1 MVFNTNL
8 VRIILFISICLFSE
22 ILFANEKIIFE
33 SDSLAQEVLM
43 GAKWKCNDSALGN
56 QNATGH
62 TIFQIEE
69 ATKKKIKGKY
79 WKKDCQGEPGKIF
92 GKIKNDTVKYK
103 IKSLPK
109 NCWSGVKGSL
119 EFYKDKNGSYV
130 SDGFYKGRRGTSEM
144 YDGRLVCK
152 KE

>member
-1 MVFNTNL
+1 MVFDTNL
-8 VRIILFISICLFSE
+8 LRIILLIFICLFGE
-22 ILFANEKIIFE
+22 ISFANEKITFN

-69 ATKKKIKGKY
+69 ANKKKIQGKF
-79 WKKDCQGEPGKIF
+79 WKKGCQGEPGKIF
-92 GKIKNDTVKYK
+92 GKIKNDKVKYK
-103 IKSLPK
+103 LKSLPK

-119 EFYKDKNGSYV
+119 EFYKNKEGNYV
-130 SDGFYKGRRGTSEM
+130 SDGFYKGRHGTSETF
-144 YDGRLVCK
+144 DGRLVCK